1 MTPQSSYKIIK
12 EKLPEP
18 YLTLAKKYIRKNRL
32 AKDLPQ
38 ALLLSL
44 PWHPK
49 ATDEGYHFW
58 EAVYHWSIGARPRLP
73 RVERHFRVDKTHKF
87 DMRYNLCYAEAV
99 KALDVI
105 TELFGSI
112 GHDRTTENVYKRYLM
127 FNHMMEL
134 RYDLYSIEMIGKVVA
149 DLIGRKEPFDHATL
163 LKSRKIND
171 ELLETKHPLYTQMK
185 QAFESS
191 INGNNDNNE
200 VRKEIVSN

>member
-99 KALDVI
+99 KVVDLV

-112 GHDRTTENVYKRYLM
+112 GNDRTTENVYKRHLI
-127 FNHMMEL
+127 FNHMMDL
-134 RYDLYSIEMIGKVVA
+134 RYDLYSIVMIGKVIA
-149 DLIGRKEPFDHATL
+149 DVIGRKEPFGHATL
-163 LKSRKIND
+163 INSRKIHNN
-171 ELLETKHPLYTQMK
+171 LIQTKHPLYSTMK
-185 QAFESS
+185 WTFDNA
-191 INGNNDNNE
+191 INEIYGN
-200 VRKEIVSN
+200 